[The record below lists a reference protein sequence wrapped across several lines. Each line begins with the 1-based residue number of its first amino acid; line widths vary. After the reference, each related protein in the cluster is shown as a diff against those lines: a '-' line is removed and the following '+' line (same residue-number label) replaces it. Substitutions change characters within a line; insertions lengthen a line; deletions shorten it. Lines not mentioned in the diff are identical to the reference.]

1 MAHDSDEKTPSR
13 KDIRT
18 LVESCRVTS
27 GKGFRLD
34 RHPTGNPV
42 PDLLD
47 KAAGQALLQRG
58 IAELS
63 EMQETLY
70 ANSTWSLLLVFQA
83 MDAAGKDSTI
93 KHVMTGV
100 NPAGDQRH
108 LLQAAQAPRTSPT
121 TSCGASPGRCR
132 RRGMIGIFNRSH
144 YEEVLVAR
152 VHPEILKAQRLPA
165 SLDDGK
171 HFWDHRLEDIA
182 GFERHLGRQGTK
194 VVKFFLNV
202 GRDEQKSRFLDRLD
216 EPAKNWKFS
225 PDDLKERARWD
236 DYMAAYEAA
245 IAATAT
251 SEAPWYVVPAD
262 HKWLMRLIVGAAVVE
277 TLRGLDLEPPEASPE
292 LEARFA
298 AARAALAAEG

>member
-13 KDIRT
+13 KDIRA

-100 NPAGDQRH
+100 NPQGISV
-108 LLQAAQAPRTSPT
+108 TSFKQ
-121 TSCGASPGRCR
+121 PGPEDLAHDFLWRVTR
-132 RRGMIGIFNRSH
+132 ALPARGMIGIFNRSH

-225 PDDLKERARWD
+225 PDDLKERARWG

-251 SEAPWYVVPAD
+251 PEAPWYVVPAD

>member
-1 MAHDSDEKTPSR
+1 MAHDPDEKTPSR
-13 KDIRT
+13 KDIRA

-63 EMQETLY
+63 DMQETLY

-100 NPAGDQRH
+100 NPQGISV
-108 LLQAAQAPRTSPT
+108 TSFKQ
-121 TSCGASPGRCR
+121 PGPEDLAHDFLWRVTR
-132 RRGMIGIFNRSH
+132 ALPARGMIGIFNRSH

-152 VHPEILKAQRLPA
+152 VHPEILKAQRLPP
-165 SLDDGK
+165 SLADGK

-225 PDDLKERARWD
+225 PDDLKERARW
-236 DYMAAYEAA
+236 E
-245 IAATAT
+245 
-251 SEAPWYVVPAD
+251 
-262 HKWLMRLIVGAAVVE
+262 RLHGG
-277 TLRGLDLEPPEASPE
+277 LRGRHRRHGD
-292 LEARFA
+292 ARG
-298 AARAALAAEG
+298 ALVRGPGRP

>member
-1 MAHDSDEKTPSR
+1 MAHDPDEKTPSR
-13 KDIRT
+13 KDIRA

-47 KAAGQALLQRG
+47 KAAGQALLSRG
-58 IAELS
+58 VAELS

-100 NPAGDQRH
+100 NPQGISV
-108 LLQAAQAPRTSPT
+108 TSFKQ
-121 TSCGASPGRCR
+121 PGPEDLAHDFLWRITR
-132 RRGMIGIFNRSH
+132 ALPARGMIGIFNRSH

-152 VHPEILKAQRLPA
+152 VHPEILAAQRLPP
-165 SLDDGK
+165 SLADGK

-216 EPAKNWKFS
+216 EPDKNWKFS
-225 PDDLKERARWD
+225 PDDLRERARWD

-251 SEAPWYVVPAD
+251 PEAPWYVVPAD
-262 HKWLMRLIVGAAVVE
+262 HKWLMRLIVGAAVAE
-277 TLRGLDLEPPEASPE
+277 TLRGLDLEPPKASPE
-292 LEARFA
+292 LQDRFA

>member
-1 MAHDSDEKTPSR
+1 MAHDPDEKTPSR
-13 KDIRT
+13 KDIRA

-47 KAAGQALLQRG
+47 KAAGQALLQRDV
-58 IAELS
+58 AELS
-63 EMQETLY
+63 GLQETLY

-100 NPAGDQRH
+100 NPQGISV
-108 LLQAAQAPRTSPT
+108 TSFKQ
-121 TSCGASPGRCR
+121 PGPEDLAHDFLWRITR
-132 RRGMIGIFNRSH
+132 ALPARGMIGIFNRSH

-152 VHPEILKAQRLPA
+152 VHPEILKAQRLPP
-165 SLDDGK
+165 SLADGK
-171 HFWDHRLEDIA
+171 HFWDHRLDDIA

-216 EPAKNWKFS
+216 EPDKNWKFS

-251 SEAPWYVVPAD
+251 PEAPWYVVPAD

-277 TLRGLDLEPPEASPE
+277 TLRGLDLEPPKASPD
-292 LEARFA
+292 LQKRFA